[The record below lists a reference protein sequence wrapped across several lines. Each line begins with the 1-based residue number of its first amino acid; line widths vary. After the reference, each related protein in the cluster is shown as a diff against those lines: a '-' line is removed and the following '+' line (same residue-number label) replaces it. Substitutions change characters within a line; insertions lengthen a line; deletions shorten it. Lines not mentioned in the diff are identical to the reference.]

1 MAPPPRK
8 NFSLLA
14 IFFSLHDQR
23 QAVNSFAGNKK
34 TFDSPLANYFSPAI

>member
-8 NFSLLA
+8 NLFAFA

-23 QAVNSFAGNKK
+23 QAVNFLAGNKK